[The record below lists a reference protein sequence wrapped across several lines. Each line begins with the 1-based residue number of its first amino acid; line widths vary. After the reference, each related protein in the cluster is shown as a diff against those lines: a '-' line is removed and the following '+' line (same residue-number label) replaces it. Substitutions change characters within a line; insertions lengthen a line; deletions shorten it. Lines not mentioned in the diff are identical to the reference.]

1 MWKPIYQPEPWPQ
14 FVKRKD
20 IKGLPLMEQRKKYM
34 QEQILFENY
43 LSTLNTLNTVS
54 PSVSSAASGGGGPLP
69 GGGNDPYADWDIVF
83 KINTNYQAPPEEWN
97 NANPTTRIWMWLER
111 ETTTFFKNGYSF
123 FYNYVADGPTSP
135 MTIDWGDGDEE
146 LVTTYN
152 VQESS
157 SLGVEGYPGIQY
169 FDQYMSAHTHSYAS
183 DGEYIVKI
191 KGDSA
196 YDMQFT
202 FLPLVDIIKYD
213 PTLAPELDNIFQ
225 MVQWEGWEGTE
236 ADLANWDL
244 NGQSLESTFAHSP
257 IIGWTSSFLPTEI
270 ESWDISGIT
279 SIQQAFIY
287 GKGELNLGNW
297 DFTGLTNQSYPYA
310 FASFV
315 SGARYDLWEAVSGI
329 VPDNSFSQ
337 PFFNAFRDNPG
348 RTNLPPIYNWDL
360 SLSYPSGHPQ
370 ALSKLAQSSG
380 ISDEMWNEA
389 LVVWAADPET
399 PVNYNVASQVGGDV
413 RYPWY
418 RSYFE
423 ASGSFKTES
432 YNEKVLH
439 IVTTEASG
447 AYATLTAPTGSGGYG
462 WTMTNVVIA
471 I

>member
-14 FVKRKD
+14 FRKRKD
-20 IKGLPLMEQRKKYM
+20 IISLPLMEQRKKYM
-34 QEQILFENY
+34 QEQLLFENY
-43 LSTLNTLNTVS
+43 LSTLNTVNTVS
-54 PSVSSAASGGGGPLP
+54 TVAAGAAGGPTPGGGGS
-69 GGGNDPYADWDIVF
+69 NDPYADWDIVF

-97 NANPTTRIWMWLER
+97 NANPTTRIWMWLEK
-111 ETTTFFKNGYSF
+111 ETPAFFKGGISF
-123 FYNYVADGPTSP
+123 FYNATGFGSTGPTSP
-135 MTIDWGDGDEE
+135 MTIDWGDGNVETVTNYNVLDDATIGDGS
-146 LVTTYN
+146 VTTI
-152 VQESS
+152 V
-157 SLGVEGYPGIQY
+157 
-169 FDQYMSAHTHSYAS
+169 SAQTHSYAS
-183 DGEYIVKI
+183 DGEYTIKI

-196 YDMQFT
+196 YEMQFA

-213 PTLAPELDNIFQ
+213 PTLVTDGNNLFQ
-225 MVQWEGWEGTE
+225 MTQWDGWEGTE
-236 ADLANWDL
+236 ANIENWDISGWSDGL
-244 NGQSLESTFAHSP
+244 ISTFAHSP
-257 IIGWTSSFLPTEI
+257 VIGWTGSFLPRVMEN
-270 ESWDISGIT
+270 WDVSNGQDLEFT
-279 SIQQAFIY
+279 FAY
-287 GKGELNLGNW
+287 GRGELNLGSW
-297 DFTGLTNQSYPYA
+297 DITTTQMNSIFYS
-310 FASFV
+310 ASFV
-315 SGARYDLWEAVSGI
+315 SGARYDLWDRVSGI
-329 VPDNSFSQ
+329 VPVFIQ
-337 PFFNAFRDNPG
+337 PFRMAFRDNPG

-360 SLSYPSGHPQ
+360 SLSYPSDHPQ

-380 ISDEMWNEA
+380 ISDEMWGEA

-439 IVTTEASG
+439 LTTTEASG